1 MFLEC
6 SGALGYSYH
15 ALGHPHLATECMSK
29 GQAIFL
35 KYNDLPSL
43 AVSYTHTAEAL
54 MLTGDSRAALQFQL
68 KALDIAHRLGD
79 VEMQRS
85 ILFILG
91 SYRREEGLAPQSRAF
106 VDQLGDH
113 IEFAEQC

>member
-1 MFLEC
+1 MFFTL
-6 SGALGYSYH
+6 L
-15 ALGHPHLATECMSK
+15 LL
-29 GQAIFL
+29 L
-35 KYNDLPSL
+35 
-43 AVSYTHTAEAL
+43 L
-54 MLTGDSRAALQFQL
+54 MFYGLLFVMPQL

-106 VDQLGDH
+106 MDQLGDH